1 MGHPAI
7 NEFCR
12 VKSIGSLRLDVFRRM
27 QRLFRDEVNPRL
39 DERDLLLEE
48 NAALKAELEALK
60 VKASKKTPAT
70 VS

>member
-48 NAALKAELEALK
+48 NAALKAEIETLK
-60 VKASKKTPAT
+60 AKASKKTPAT

>member
-39 DERDLLLEE
+39 DERDVLLEE